1 MKVEK
6 ISVIGLFGTFDH
18 EIILNSEPPIT
29 LVLGRNGLGK
39 TILLRMLSAIFTN
52 HLEYLCQVKFK
63 FFTIYFELGNKLVI
77 SRQPKTFY
85 ELKFEFSRYKGQVV
99 SIDSRA
105 LKIEQKTYG
114 RFQELLRN
122 SKTLRESYFGA
133 IMDAPEYDLKDKFE
147 LVSSLS
153 KNWLDTSEKNKGN
166 YPKWLKDVMNV
177 YNGHLITTERIIM
190 PYKSNDLHEE
200 QNKYKRAINECSK
213 DILKKVG
220 SSMNE
225 ASNLTAELDRS
236 FPNRII
242 RAFEVIKEM
251 DASLL
256 DELVNG
262 LEMLKKR
269 QNILQKTGIQ
279 QKMDKDFPLDVHSVN
294 LQTYTILSVYVKDSL
309 EKLKPYEDLANKLQ
323 LFLEIMNSKLLFKN
337 VLFVQNEGFK
347 VVSTKTDDIIPLQEL
362 SSGEQHLFILFYQM
376 LFMLDS
382 NSLLLIDEPEI
393 SLHVSWQK
401 HFVEDL
407 MNVLKLNPMTVIM
420 ATHSPTLIGP
430 YWNLT
435 SELHYE
441 E

>member
-1 MKVEK
+1 MKIDK
-6 ISVIGLFGTFDH
+6 ISVVGLFGTFDH
-18 EIILNSEPPIT
+18 EIVLNSDPPIT

-39 TILLRMLSAIFTN
+39 TILLRMLSALFTN
-52 HLEYLCQVKFK
+52 HLEYLCQVQFRS
-63 FFTIYFELGNKLVI
+63 FTIYFELGNKLVI
-77 SRQPKTFY
+77 SRQPKTFN
-85 ELKFEFSRYKGQVV
+85 ELKFEFSRYKGQVM
-99 SIDSRA
+99 STDSRA

-122 SKTLRESYFGA
+122 SKPLHESYLNA
-133 IMDAPEYDLKDKFE
+133 IMDVPEYDLKDKFE
-147 LVSSLS
+147 MVTSLS
-153 KNWLDTSEKNKGN
+153 KKWLDTSEKNKEN
-166 YPKWLKDVMNV
+166 YPKWLKDVMNA
-177 YNGHLITTERIIM
+177 YSGHLITTERIIM
-190 PYKSNDLHEE
+190 PYKSNDLDEE

-220 SSMNE
+220 SAMNE
-225 ASNLTAELDRS
+225 AANLSAELDRS

-242 RAFEVIKEM
+242 QAFEVIKELK
-251 DASLL
+251 ASLL
-256 DELVNG
+256 NELVNG
-262 LEMLKKR
+262 LEMLKER

-279 QKMDKDFPLDVHSVN
+279 QNSDKDFPLDVHSLN

-309 EKLKPYEDLANKLQ
+309 KKLKPYEDLANKLQ
-323 LFLEIMNSKLLFKN
+323 LFLEIMNSKLLFKK
-337 VLFVQNEGFK
+337 VQFVQNGGFK
-347 VVSTKTDDIIPLQEL
+347 VVSTKTNDIIQLQEL

-393 SLHVSWQK
+393 SLHVGWQK

>member
-1 MKVEK
+1 
-6 ISVIGLFGTFDH
+6 
-18 EIILNSEPPIT
+18 
-29 LVLGRNGLGK
+29 
-39 TILLRMLSAIFTN
+39 
-52 HLEYLCQVKFK
+52 
-63 FFTIYFELGNKLVI
+63 
-77 SRQPKTFY
+77 
-85 ELKFEFSRYKGQVV
+85 
-99 SIDSRA
+99 
-105 LKIEQKTYG
+105 
-114 RFQELLRN
+114 
-122 SKTLRESYFGA
+122 
-133 IMDAPEYDLKDKFE
+133 MDVPEYDLKDKFE
-147 LVSSLS
+147 LVASLS
-153 KNWLDTSEKNKGN
+153 KNWLETSEKNKNN
-166 YPKWLKDVMNV
+166 YPKWLKDVMNA

-190 PYKSNDLHEE
+190 PYKYNDLDEE
-200 QNKYKRAINECSK
+200 QNKFKRAINECSK

-220 SSMNE
+220 SAMNE
-225 ASNLTAELDRS
+225 AANLSAELDRS

-242 RAFEVIKEM
+242 QAFEVIKEVKT
-251 DASLL
+251 SLIN
-256 DELVNG
+256 ELVYG
-262 LEMLKKR
+262 LEMLKER

-279 QKMDKDFPLDVHSVN
+279 QKLDKDFPLDFHSLN

-309 EKLKPYEDLANKLQ
+309 KKLKPYEDLANKLQ
-323 LFLEIMNSKLLFKN
+323 LFLEIMNSKLLFKK
-337 VLFVQNEGFK
+337 VQFVQNGGFK
-347 VVSTKTDDIIPLQEL
+347 VVSTKTNDIIQLQEL

-393 SLHVSWQK
+393 SLHVGWQK

>member
-133 IMDAPEYDLKDKFE
+133 IMDAPEYGLKDKFE

>member
-1 MKVEK
+1 MKIDK
-6 ISVIGLFGTFDH
+6 ISVVGLFGTFDH
-18 EIILNSEPPIT
+18 EIVLNSDPPIT

-39 TILLRMLSAIFTN
+39 TILLRMLSALFTN
-52 HLEYLCQVKFK
+52 HLEYLCQVQFK
-63 FFTIYFELGNKLVI
+63 SFTIYFELGNKLVI
-77 SRQPKTFY
+77 SRQPKTFN
-85 ELKFEFSRYKGQVV
+85 ELKFEFSRYKGQVM
-99 SIDSRA
+99 STDSRA
-105 LKIEQKTYG
+105 LKIGQKKYG

-122 SKTLRESYFGA
+122 SKQLRESYLGA
-133 IMDAPEYDLKDKFE
+133 IMDVPEYDFKDKFE
-147 LVSSLS
+147 LVATLS
-153 KNWLDTSEKNKGN
+153 KNWLDTSEKNKDN
-166 YPKWLKDVMNV
+166 YPKWLKDVMDA

-190 PYKSNDLHEE
+190 PYKYNDLDEE
-200 QNKYKRAINECSK
+200 QNKFKRAINECSK

-220 SSMNE
+220 SAMNE
-225 ASNLTAELDRS
+225 AANLSAELDRS

-242 RAFEVIKEM
+242 QAFEVIKEVKT
-251 DASLL
+251 SLIN
-256 DELVNG
+256 ELVYG
-262 LEMLKKR
+262 LEMLKER

-279 QKMDKDFPLDVHSVN
+279 QKSDKDFPLDFHSLN

-323 LFLEIMNSKLLFKN
+323 LFLEIMNSKLLFKK
-337 VLFVQNEGFK
+337 VQFVQNGGFK
-347 VVSTKTDDIIPLQEL
+347 VVSTKTNDIIQLQEL

-376 LFMLDS
+376 LFMLES

-393 SLHVSWQK
+393 SLHVGWQK